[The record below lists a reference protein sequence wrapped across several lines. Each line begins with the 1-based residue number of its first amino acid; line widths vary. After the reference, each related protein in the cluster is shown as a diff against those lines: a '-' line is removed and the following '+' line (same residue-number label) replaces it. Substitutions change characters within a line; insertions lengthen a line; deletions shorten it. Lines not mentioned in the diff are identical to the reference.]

1 MLFRSL
7 DEYEKGFSYSSAEG
21 TNTTSAGQPAAN
33 TVVDNEVEIGEEPED
48 VSDGADQPADNTAAG
63 ESTEPELIYS
73 ESAG

>member
-1 MLFRSL
+1 M
-7 DEYEKGFSYSSAEG
+7 E
-21 TNTTSAGQPAAN
+21 AGPVTA
-33 TVVDNEVEIGEEPED
+33 TLVVDNEVEIGEEPED